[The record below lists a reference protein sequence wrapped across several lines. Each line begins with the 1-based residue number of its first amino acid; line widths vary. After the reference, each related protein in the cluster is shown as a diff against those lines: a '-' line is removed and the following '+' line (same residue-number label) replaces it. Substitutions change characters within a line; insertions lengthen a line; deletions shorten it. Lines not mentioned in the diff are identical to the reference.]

1 MEVAVVITPNFKRE
15 AKKLTKKYRS
25 LKGELEV
32 LIKEIKKE
40 PTIGIKIVE
49 NTFKIRLAVKSKG
62 KGKSGGLR
70 IITYLY
76 LKIEDEITKVY
87 LLSIYDKSDTENI
100 SEKLLKQLTHGV
112 QQTIA
117 EENAFDLSQNT
128 ALEQNEEHSKDNEI
142 K

>member
-1 MEVAVVITPNFKRE
+1 MDVTVVITPNFKRE

-32 LIKEIKKE
+32 LI
-40 PTIGIKIVE
+40 
-49 NTFKIRLAVKSKG
+49 
-62 KGKSGGLR
+62 
-70 IITYLY
+70 
-76 LKIEDEITKVY
+76 EDNITKVY

-117 EENAFDLSQNT
+117 EENAFDLLQKN
-128 ALEQNEEHSKDNEI
+128 ALEQNEEHSEDDEVK
-142 K
+142 